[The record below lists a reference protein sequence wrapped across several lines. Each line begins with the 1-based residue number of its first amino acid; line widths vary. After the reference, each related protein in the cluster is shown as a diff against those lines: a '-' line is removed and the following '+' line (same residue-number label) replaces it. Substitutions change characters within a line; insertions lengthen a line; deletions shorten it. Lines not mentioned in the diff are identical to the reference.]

1 MGVPPREVDQE
12 PDVQMEEE
20 EGEEG
25 GGGHAAEGDEGVG
38 GVKWR
43 CDECRAV
50 FEAEVYPVECPECGF
65 YHCGDDECCSGV
77 PFMVAVEES

>member
-1 MGVPPREVDQE
+1 M
-12 PDVQMEEE
+12 
-20 EGEEG
+20 
-25 GGGHAAEGDEGVG
+25 
-38 GVKWR
+38 KWR